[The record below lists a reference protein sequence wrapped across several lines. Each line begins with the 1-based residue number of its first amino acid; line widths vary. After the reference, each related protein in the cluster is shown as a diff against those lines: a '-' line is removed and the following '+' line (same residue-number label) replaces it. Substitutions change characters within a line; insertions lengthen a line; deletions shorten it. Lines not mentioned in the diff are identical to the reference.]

1 MLFSIFRPLIEW
13 AFLCTFENYVKL
25 QPSKFFIGFSVALSN
40 LSLSSLLNAPV
51 ARKQPHTLTTHQ
63 KTRIDDYYWMR
74 DDERTEQTILAHLA
88 AENDYCEQQLAPI
101 KSLQTAL
108 FNELK
113 DRIVKDD
120 NTFPVKD
127 GQYWYHSEVRG
138 DDEYS
143 RHYRSREMSAAD
155 KQLLL
160 DVNLLAEGYEF
171 YELGEVAISPNEQL
185 LAYSEDTDGR
195 RIYTVKF
202 KAIDSD
208 DLLDDVLENTEG
220 QIVWANDNKT
230 VFYVKKDLKT
240 LLGYQVY
247 RHVIGTSQAHDVLVY
262 EEQDR
267 SFFMGLGKSRDES
280 LIIIDLATTE
290 TNDTWVLDA
299 NQPLGEFTQLMPRE
313 EGHEFDVDKLG
324 DTFYI
329 VTNWQ
334 AKNFRLM
341 TATETTI
348 ADKNQWLEHT
358 PHREEVLFEGV
369 ELFHDFLV
377 LTEREQGQTR
387 FVVINKQ
394 QQRMTLAFDDPCFY
408 ASVAM
413 NPEPNSQSARIY
425 YSSLTTPGS
434 LYEVDLSSGEK
445 TLLKQQQVLGS
456 FDAENYAS
464 ERLMITAQDGVKVPV
479 SLVYRKQLFKKD
491 GTNPLF
497 QYGYGAY
504 GITIDPSFS
513 STSLSLLDRGFVYAI
528 AHVRGSEMLGREWYE
543 QGKKQHKQNSFN
555 DFIDVT
561 KALVAQGYGAQDKVF
576 ASGGSAGGLLMGAV
590 VNQAPELYLGVGC
603 HVPFLDVLTTM
614 LDESIPLTTN
624 EYDEWGN
631 PNDVA
636 YYDVIAKYSPYD
648 NISAQA
654 YPNILVTTG
663 LHDSQVQYWEPM
675 KWVAKMREYKTDDNI
690 LVFKTDMD
698 AGHGGASG
706 RFKSLE
712 EKALE
717 MAFFIS
723 LAK

>member
-1 MLFSIFRPLIEW
+1 MSVANSSLSVLPNAPIALKQSRPL
-13 AFLCTFENYVKL
+13 TMHK
-25 QPSKFFIGFSVALSN
+25 
-40 LSLSSLLNAPV
+40 
-51 ARKQPHTLTTHQ
+51 
-63 KTRIDDYYWMR
+63 KTRVDDYYWMR
-74 DDERTEQTILAHLA
+74 DDERENKEILDHLA
-88 AENDYCEQQLAPI
+88 AENDYCDAQLAPI
-101 KSLQTAL
+101 KPLQTQL
-108 FNELK
+108 FDELK
-113 DRIVKDD
+113 SRIVKDD

-143 RHYRSREMSAAD
+143 RHYRSSEVSTKD

-160 DVNLLAEGYEF
+160 DVNSLADGFEF

-202 KAIDSD
+202 KVIDNA
-208 DLLDDVLENTEG
+208 DLLADVLENTEG

-240 LLGYQVY
+240 LLGFQVY
-247 RHVIGTSQAHDVLVY
+247 RHVLGTPQTEDVLVY
-262 EEQDR
+262 EEHDR

-290 TNDTWVLDA
+290 TNDTWVLNADH
-299 NQPLGEFTQLMPRE
+299 PTGDFTQLIPRE

-324 DTFYI
+324 DTYYI

-341 TATETTI
+341 TATTATI
-348 ADKNQWLEHT
+348 VDKNQWIEHT
-358 PHREEVLFEGV
+358 AHRDDVLLEGV
-369 ELFHDFLV
+369 ETFDDFLV
-377 LTEREQGQTR
+377 LTERELGQTR
-387 FVVINKQ
+387 FVVVDKN
-394 QQRMTLAFDDPCFY
+394 QQRMMLEFDDPCYY
-408 ASVAM
+408 AAVAM
-413 NPEPNSQSARIY
+413 NPESDSKTARIY

-434 LYEVDLSSGEK
+434 LYEVDLNTGAK
-445 TLLKQQQVLGS
+445 TVLKQQQVLGE
-456 FDAENYAS
+456 FEAENYTS
-464 ERLMITAQDGVKVPV
+464 ERLMVTVRDGIKVPV
-479 SLVYRKQLFKKD
+479 SLVYRKELFKKD

-528 AHVRGSEMLGREWYE
+528 AHVRGSEMLGRKWYE
-543 QGKKQHKQNSFN
+543 QGKKQYKQNSFN

-561 KALVAQGYGAQDKVF
+561 KVLVSQGYGAQGKVF

-631 PNDVA
+631 PNNPD
-636 YYDVIAKYSPYD
+636 YYDIIAQYSPYD
-648 NISAQA
+648 NIKAQN

-723 LAK
+723 LAD

>member
-1 MLFSIFRPLIEW
+1 M
-13 AFLCTFENYVKL
+13 
-25 QPSKFFIGFSVALSN
+25 ALSN

-63 KTRIDDYYWMR
+63 KIRIDDYYWMR
-74 DDERTEQTILAHLA
+74 DDERTEPAMLAHLA

-101 KSLQTAL
+101 KPLKTAL
-108 FNELK
+108 FDELK
-113 DRIVKDD
+113 ERIVKDD

-143 RHYRSREMSAAD
+143 RHYRSRQIDAVD

-160 DVNLLAEGYEF
+160 DVNMLASGYEF

-185 LAYSEDTDGR
+185 LAYSEDIDGR

-202 KAIDSD
+202 KIIDND
-208 DLLDDVLENTEG
+208 GLLDDVLENTEG

-247 RHVIGTSQAHDVLVY
+247 RHVLGTSQAHDVLVY

-299 NQPLGEFTQLMPRE
+299 DQPLGEFTQLMPRE

-324 DTFYI
+324 DMYYI

-341 TATETTI
+341 TATAATI
-348 ADKNQWLEHT
+348 ADRNQWFEHT

-369 ELFHDFLV
+369 ELFNDFLV

-434 LYEVDLSSGEK
+434 LYEVNLSSGDK
-445 TLLKQQQVLGS
+445 TLLKQQQVLGR
-456 FDAENYAS
+456 FDAENYVS

-479 SLVYRKQLFKKD
+479 SLVYRKELFKKD

-528 AHVRGSEMLGREWYE
+528 AHVRGSEMLGRDWYE
-543 QGKKQHKQNSFN
+543 QGKKQYKQNSFN

-561 KALVAQGYGAQDKVF
+561 KALVEQGYGAKDKVF
-576 ASGGSAGGLLMGAV
+576 ASGGSAGGLLMGAI

-631 PNDVA
+631 PNDPA

-648 NISAQA
+648 NIAAQA

-663 LHDSQVQYWEPM
+663 LYDSQVQYWEPM

-723 LAK
+723 LAD

>member
-1 MLFSIFRPLIEW
+1 MSL
-13 AFLCTFENYVKL
+13 T
-25 QPSKFFIGFSVALSN
+25 N
-40 LSLSSLLNAPV
+40 LSLSVLPNAPV
-51 ARKQPHTLTTHQ
+51 ARKQSHTLTTDD
-63 KTRIDDYYWMR
+63 KTRVDDYYWMR
-74 DDERTEQTILAHLA
+74 DDERENQEVLAHLA
-88 AENDYCEQQLAPI
+88 AENDYCDKQLAPI
-101 KSLQTAL
+101 KPLQTQL
-108 FNELK
+108 FEELK
-113 DRIVKDD
+113 GRIVKDD
-120 NTFPVKD
+120 NSFPVKD
-127 GQYWYHSEVRG
+127 GQYWYHAEVRG
-138 DDEYS
+138 DDEYA
-143 RHYRSREMSAAD
+143 RHYRSNEIHSED

-160 DVNLLAEGYEF
+160 DVNRLADGFEF
-171 YELGEVAISPNEQL
+171 FELGEVAISPNEQL
-185 LAYSEDTDGR
+185 LAYSQDTEGR

-202 KAIDSD
+202 KSIADDSLFED
-208 DLLDDVLENTEG
+208 ELENTEG
-220 QIVWANDNKT
+220 QVVWANDNKT

-240 LLGYQVY
+240 LLGFQVY
-247 RHVIGTSQAHDVLVY
+247 RHILGSPQSDDVLVY
-262 EEQDR
+262 EEHDR

-299 NQPLGEFTQLMPRE
+299 DHPIDEFKQLMPRE

-324 DTFYI
+324 DTYYI

-334 AKNFRLM
+334 AQNFRLM
-341 TATETTI
+341 TATKSTI
-348 ADKNQWLEHT
+348 ADKNQWYEHT
-358 PHREEVLFEGV
+358 PHRENVLLEGV
-369 ELFHDFLV
+369 EIFDNFLV
-377 LTEREQGQTR
+377 LTERELGQTR
-387 FVVINKQ
+387 FVVVNKQ
-394 QQRMTLAFDDPCFY
+394 QQRMTLEFADPCYY
-408 ASVAM
+408 AAVAM
-413 NPEPNSQSARIY
+413 NPESNSNTARIY

-434 LYEVDLSSGEK
+434 LYEVDLTSGAK
-445 TLLKQQQVLGS
+445 TLLKQQQLLGD
-456 FDAENYAS
+456 FKAENYVS
-464 ERLMITAQDGVKVPV
+464 ERLMVAARDGVKVPV
-479 SLVYRKQLFKKD
+479 SLVYRKELFKKD

-513 STSLSLLDRGFVYAI
+513 SVSLSLLDRGFVYAI
-528 AHVRGSEMLGREWYE
+528 AHVRGSEMLGRNWYE

-561 KALVAQGYGAQDKVF
+561 SSLVEQGYGAKDKVF

-631 PNDVA
+631 PNDPT
-636 YYDVIAKYSPYD
+636 YYDVIAQYSPYD
-648 NISAQA
+648 NIKKQA
-654 YPNILVTTG
+654 YPHILVTTG

-675 KWVAKMREYKTDDNI
+675 KWVAKMREHKSDDNI

-717 MAFFIS
+717 MAFFIA
-723 LAK
+723 LLNR